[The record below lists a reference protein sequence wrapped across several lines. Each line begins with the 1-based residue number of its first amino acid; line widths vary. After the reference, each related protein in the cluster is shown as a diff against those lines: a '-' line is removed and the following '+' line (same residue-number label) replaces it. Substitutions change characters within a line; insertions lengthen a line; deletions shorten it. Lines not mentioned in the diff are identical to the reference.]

1 MTPDLLSKL
10 DINLSS
16 KLCSLS
22 KEERNYFN
30 KRFMDVLNDKYSCF
44 VYGGVNRKEY
54 ANPPKEKIEKI
65 KLNLYQEMFEN
76 IIPPPKIIVEF
87 PVSES

>member
-1 MTPDLLSKL
+1 MSISLLTKFN
-10 DINLSS
+10 INLSS

-22 KEERNYFN
+22 REERNYFN
-30 KRFMDVLNDKYSCF
+30 KRLMDVLNDKYSCF

-65 KLNLYQEMFEN
+65 KLNLYQEMFED
-76 IIPPPKIIVEF
+76 IIPPPKILVELTN
-87 PVSES
+87 SNN